1 MTIQVNIISP
11 QDIVILKEI
20 HDACASFNDMQV
32 LIRIWQ
38 EYDLSTLHQVM
49 TRKEL
54 VSRGKI
60 KTIQGK
66 EVLTTD
72 GWQEV
77 LSVLPIVNGDDWI
90 VIFADSPDKAQ
101 IYNSAGYSKIHRMYL
116 VRDKAT
122 PENDNSL
129 TSFD

>member
-1 MTIQVNIISP
+1 MTIQVNITSP

-20 HDACASFNDMQV
+20 HDACVSFNDMQV

-66 EVLTTD
+66 EVLTTN

-90 VIFADSPDKAQ
+90 VIFADSPDKAC

-122 PENDNSL
+122 PKDDNSL